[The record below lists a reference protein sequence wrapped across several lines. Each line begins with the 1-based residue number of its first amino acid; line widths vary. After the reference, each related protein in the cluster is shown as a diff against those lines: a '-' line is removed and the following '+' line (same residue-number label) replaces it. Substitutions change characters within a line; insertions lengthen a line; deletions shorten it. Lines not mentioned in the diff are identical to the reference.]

1 MWWKDRVQKS
11 FLQVEKWL
19 IDFSHLLYPVC
30 CAGCDRPL
38 YLGEHLLCTSCR
50 YHLPITD
57 FHLDPI
63 NEGVQLLGGQFPLDF
78 VLCYLRFEE
87 ASRVQNMVH
96 NFKYRGGQELGFGLG
111 KAYGELLCA
120 VEHACL
126 RSDILLPIPM
136 QVKKLKKRGY
146 NQAEVF
152 ANGISEATKIPLRN
166 DLLSKSPKVQTQVGK
181 SRAARFENLEKAYEY
196 VGEADELKNQS
207 VILVDDVLTSG
218 ATIAACA
225 QVVLEAGAKS
235 IGVIT
240 LARKRN

>member
-1 MWWKDRVQKS
+1 MGWKNWVQNS
-11 FLQVEKWL
+11 YFQVEKWL
-19 IDFSHLLYPVC
+19 NDFSHLFYPVC

-38 YLGEHLLCTSCR
+38 YLGEKLLCTSCR
-50 YHLPITD
+50 YHLPLTD
-57 FHLDPI
+57 FHLDPF

-87 ASRVQNMVH
+87 RSRVQNMVH
-96 NFKYRGGQELGFGLG
+96 NFKYMGAKELGYELG
-111 KAYGELLCA
+111 KAYGALLCA
-120 VEHACL
+120 VEHSCMN
-126 RSDILLPIPM
+126 SDILLPIPL
-136 QVKKLKKRGY
+136 QNKKLKKRGY

-152 ANGISEATKIPLRN
+152 ASGIAEATKIPLRT
-166 DLLSKSPKVQTQVGK
+166 DLLIKNPKVQTQVGK
-181 SRAARFENLEKAYEY
+181 GRSERFENLEKAYEY
-196 VGEADELKNQS
+196 IGAADDLKNQS

-218 ATIAACA
+218 ATITACA